1 MIVKKKK
8 KEVKYGIAIKRVVFY
23 SIREVGEIEILIN

>member
-8 KEVKYGIAIKRVVFY
+8 KKEVTIDYRDDVRVLRLSF
-23 SIREVGEIEILIN
+23 GTNL